1 MNHFI
6 FFHGVGIRS
15 RFWDIIVPK
24 LEENS
29 IEYSLVDLDFS
40 SLENAFESSIE
51 SVREIMKEHPDRNFV
66 LVGHSLGGLFAIYVA
81 QQLGDVIHKL
91 IFVNTGLAPK
101 RVAIKAMQQMQI
113 NRLLK
118 FIKKIGMRML
128 FSGRLPKW
136 LTSSLYFT
144 DDTPEHVKMELS
156 KHKVREN
163 RGFLMEHFNS
173 KGIWNSHL
181 DRIHFS
187 GPDNVLSVFGSKDKT
202 TPKRAFMY
210 LVKKLNASHSIYQGS
225 GHNDIITAPKY
236 NDKFVKE
243 IISFADNV

>member
-15 RFWDIIVPK
+15 HFWHIIAQK
-24 LEENS
+24 LDKRS
-29 IEYSLVDLDFS
+29 VEYSLVDLDFS
-40 SLENAFESSIE
+40 SLNNAFESSVK
-51 SVREIMKEHPDRNFV
+51 SVKEIMKKYPERNFV

-101 RVAIKAMQQMQI
+101 RVAMKAMQQMQI
-113 NRLLK
+113 NRLSK

-128 FSGRLPKW
+128 FSGKLPKW
-136 LTSSLYFT
+136 LTRSLYFT
-144 DDTPEHVKMELS
+144 NDTPEHIKKELS

-163 RGFLMEHFNS
+163 RSFLMEHFNS
-173 KGIWNSHL
+173 KSVWNSYL
-181 DRIHFS
+181 ERIHFS
-187 GPDNVLSVFGSKDKT
+187 GPDNVLSLFGSKDKT
-202 TPKRAFMY
+202 TPKRAFMH
-210 LVKKLNASHSIYQGS
+210 LVKKLNASYSIYQGS

-236 NDKFVKE
+236 NDKFIKE
-243 IISFADNV
+243 IILFANNA

>member
-15 RFWDIIVPK
+15 HFWHIIVPK
-24 LEENS
+24 LEERS
-29 IEYSLVDLDFS
+29 IEYSLIDLDFS
-40 SLENAFESSIE
+40 SLDNAFESSIR
-51 SVREIMKEHPDRNFV
+51 SVKEIMKKYPDRNFV

-101 RVAIKAMQQMQI
+101 RVAMKAMQQMQI
-113 NRLLK
+113 NRISK
-118 FIKKIGMRML
+118 IIKKIGMRML
-128 FSGRLPKW
+128 FSGKLPKW
-136 LTSSLYFT
+136 LTRSLYFT
-144 DDTPEHVKMELS
+144 DDTPEHIKMELS
-156 KHKVREN
+156 KHKVRES
-163 RGFLMEHFNS
+163 RAFLMEHFNS
-173 KGIWNSHL
+173 KSIWNSHL
-181 DRIHFS
+181 ERIHFS

-210 LVKKLNASHSIYQGS
+210 LVKKLNASYSIYQGS

-243 IISFADNV
+243 IILFADNV

>member
-15 RFWDIIVPK
+15 HFWDTIVPK
-24 LEENS
+24 LEQKS
-29 IEYSLVDLDFS
+29 VHYSLVDLDFT
-40 SLENAFESSIE
+40 SLNNAFESSIE
-51 SVREIMKEHPDRNFV
+51 SVREIMRKHPERNFV
-66 LVGHSLGGLFAIYVA
+66 LVGHSLGGLFAIFVA
-81 QQLGDVIHKL
+81 QQLGDSIHKL
-91 IFVNTGLAPK
+91 IIVNTGLAPK
-101 RVAIKAMQQMQI
+101 RVAMKAMQQMQI
-113 NRLLK
+113 NRLSK

-128 FSGRLPKW
+128 FSGKLPKW
-136 LTSSLYFT
+136 LTKSLFFT
-144 DDTPEHVKMELS
+144 DDTPDYVKLNLS

-163 RGFLMEHFNS
+163 RTFLMEHFNS
-173 KGIWNSHL
+173 KKIWNSHL

-210 LVKKLNASHSIYQGS
+210 LVKKLNASHNIYHGS
-225 GHNDIITAPKY
+225 GHNDIITADKY

-243 IISFADNV
+243 IILFADNV

>member
-29 IEYSLVDLDFS
+29 IEYSMVDLDFS

>member
-15 RFWDIIVPK
+15 HFWHIIVPK
-24 LEENS
+24 LEERS

-40 SLENAFESSIE
+40 SLDNAFESSIK
-51 SVREIMKEHPDRNFV
+51 SVKEIMRKYPERNFV

-81 QQLGDVIHKL
+81 QQLGDEIHKL

-101 RVAIKAMQQMQI
+101 RVAMKAMQQMQI
-113 NRLLK
+113 NRFSK

-128 FSGRLPKW
+128 FSGKLPKW

-163 RGFLMEHFNS
+163 RAFLMEHFNS
-173 KGIWNSHL
+173 KSIWNSHL
-181 DRIHFS
+181 ERIHFS

-202 TPKRAFMY
+202 TPKSAFIN
-210 LVKKLNASHSIYQGS
+210 LANLLNASQSIYQGS
-225 GHNDIITAPKY
+225 GHNDIITADKY
-236 NDKFVKE
+236 NDKFVEE
-243 IISFADNV
+243 IILFADNV